1 MCSTNCSFLELH
13 LCNFVLELSILAFVR
28 MHGKVSVHFLWVTQ
42 FHSLPL
48 NAKIVQEFF
57 LLHCRFCF
65 SLCNHYLCILW
76 AHFHSCFFDVVLI
89 YDIICFHHIWREKFA
104 SLLKSVIWKVVLS
117 KLDTNY
123 LTNIACVRI
132 SFISATQLLEC
143 FAWRNQLLSLTRE
156 IWSAHN
162 KNLSEI
168 IGFDQTTSKQ
178 L

>member
-1 MCSTNCSFLELH
+1 MQFSGIALVQICVRVAYIGLCQNAWQSLCPFPLCDTISLFKCYSTR
-13 LCNFVLELSILAFVR
+13 A
-28 MHGKVSVHFLWVTQ
+28 
-42 FHSLPL
+42 
-48 NAKIVQEFF
+48 F
-57 LLHCRFCF
+57 LLHGWFCY
-65 SLCNHYLCILW
+65 SLCNHYLCLLG

-89 YDIICFHHIWREKFA
+89 YDIIYLHHIWREKFV
-104 SLLKSVIWKVVLS
+104 SLLKSVIWRVVHS
-117 KLDTNY
+117 KLYTDY

-168 IGFDQTTSKQ
+168 IGIDQTTSKQ